1 MAVQRLKEKSEEKSL
16 KNTIKHWGYISQ
28 LICEPQTDAEYDKLA
43 RVLDRLLD
51 LVSEDEDHK
60 LMGLIDILSY
70 MIDKY
75 DEQKNHQ
82 VKNVTG
88 IAALKFLMEQ
98 HHLKQSDLDEIGS
111 QGVVSEILQGK
122 RQLNIN
128 QIKKLSARFHV
139 SADTF
144 ID

>member
-1 MAVQRLKEKSEEKSL
+1 MAVQRLKEKPEEKNL
-16 KNTIKHWGYISQ
+16 KSTIKHWGYISR
-28 LICEPQTDAEYDKLA
+28 LIREPQTDAEYDRLA
-43 RVLDRLLD
+43 RLLDRLLD
-51 LVSEDEDHK
+51 LVGENEDHK

-75 DEQKNHQ
+75 DEQKNYQ
-82 VKNVTG
+82 IKNVTG

-98 HHLKQSDLDEIGS
+98 HHLKQSDLAEIGS

-139 SADTF
+139 SAETF